1 MVIHTKKQVK
11 TKTIHKRMDLP
22 QSLRDKIDEF
32 WKKQVKVNPN
42 LFNGE
47 VWNVTKMEE
56 NKDNILLTIE
66 KTDYAHYL
74 YDERHGIEEKY
85 ACHNLA
91 GGTYIVT
98 KDGYA
103 VIGELDDTTSY
114 PRMMQV
120 SGGGIDKKY
129 DIENDEF
136 DLIKTAKSEL
146 KEELNLD
153 LNDKEQIESYNFEYI
168 EKPEG
173 KRHSYC
179 VILKAYSMYSKDQLE
194 EHFNKYYQFLE
205 ETDDVDLYVTQNSFD
220 KLSKKFNVHISG
232 KPFPNHYTVNE
243 KTEAVL
249 VKDLQNEK
257 IYNIDGYPCRSIIDD
272 YNWYRQNGRPKDLAS
287 ADKIDAMFEN
297 IAKEYNCKKEDVTEN
312 EICKYVNK

>member
-11 TKTIHKRMDLP
+11 TKTIHKRMNLP

-32 WKKQVKVNPN
+32 WKKQVEVNPN

-47 VWNVTKMEE
+47 VWNVTKMED

-114 PRMMQV
+114 PKMMQV
-120 SGGGIDKKY
+120 SGGGIDEKY
-129 DIENDEF
+129 DIVNGEI
-136 DLIKTAKSEL
+136 DLIKTAKREL
-146 KEELNLD
+146 KEELNLELD
-153 LNDKEQIESYNFEYI
+153 SKEQIESYNFEYV
-168 EKPEG
+168 EVPEG

-179 VILKAYSMYSKDQLE
+179 VILKAYSVYTKNQLE
-194 EHFNKYYQFLE
+194 EHFKKYYKYLE
-205 ETDDVDLYVTQNSFD
+205 ENNEEKEFKKLHFLKLGNAVAELD
-220 KLSKKFNVHISG
+220 KLSNPKRLYVRQLLELEDKG
-232 KPFPNHYTVNE
+232 
-243 KTEAVL
+243 VL
-249 VKDLQNEK
+249 
-257 IYNIDGYPCRSIIDD
+257 
-272 YNWYRQNGRPKDLAS
+272 
-287 ADKIDAMFEN
+287 
-297 IAKEYNCKKEDVTEN
+297 
-312 EICKYVNK
+312 

>member
-1 MVIHTKKQVK
+1 MVIYTKKQVK
-11 TKTIHKRMDLP
+11 TKTIHKKMNLP
-22 QSLRDKIDEF
+22 KDLRDKIDEF
-32 WKKQVKVNPN
+32 WNEQVAKNPN

-56 NKDNILLTIE
+56 NKDDIVLTIE

-120 SGGGIDKKY
+120 SGGGIDEKV
-129 DIENDEF
+129 DLVNGEF
-136 DLIKTAKSEL
+136 DLIITAKREL

-153 LNDKEQIESYNFEYI
+153 LDNKEQIEKYNFEYI
-168 EKPEG
+168 EVPEG

-179 VILKAYSMYSKDQLE
+179 VILKAYSLFTKDQLE
-194 EHFNKYYQFLE
+194 EYFKKYYNYLEGTDGEKEFKNLHFLKLGRAVKE
-205 ETDDVDLYVTQNSFD
+205 LDKLDNPKRLYVRQLLEIED
-220 KLSKKFNVHISG
+220 KGVLN
-232 KPFPNHYTVNE
+232 NE
-243 KTEAVL
+243 
-249 VKDLQNEK
+249 
-257 IYNIDGYPCRSIIDD
+257 
-272 YNWYRQNGRPKDLAS
+272 
-287 ADKIDAMFEN
+287 
-297 IAKEYNCKKEDVTEN
+297 
-312 EICKYVNK
+312 

>member
-11 TKTIHKRMDLP
+11 TKTIHKRMNLP

-32 WKKQVKVNPN
+32 WKKQVEVNPN

-47 VWNVTKMEE
+47 VWNVTKMED

-114 PRMMQV
+114 PKMMQV
-120 SGGGIDKKY
+120 SGGGIDEKY
-129 DIENDEF
+129 DIVNGEF
-136 DLIKTAKSEL
+136 DLIKTAKREL
-146 KEELNLD
+146 KEELNLELD
-153 LNDKEQIESYNFEYI
+153 SKEQIVSYNFEYV
-168 EKPEG
+168 EVPEG

-179 VILKAYSMYSKDQLE
+179 VILKAYSVYTKNQLE
-194 EHFNKYYQFLE
+194 EHFKKYYKYLE
-205 ETDDVDLYVTQNSFD
+205 ENNEEKEFKKLHFLKLGNAVAELD
-220 KLSKKFNVHISG
+220 KLSNPKRLYVRQLLELEDKG
-232 KPFPNHYTVNE
+232 
-243 KTEAVL
+243 VL
-249 VKDLQNEK
+249 
-257 IYNIDGYPCRSIIDD
+257 
-272 YNWYRQNGRPKDLAS
+272 
-287 ADKIDAMFEN
+287 
-297 IAKEYNCKKEDVTEN
+297 
-312 EICKYVNK
+312 

>member
-11 TKTIHKRMDLP
+11 TKTIHKRMNLP

-120 SGGGIDKKY
+120 SGGGIDEKY
-129 DIENDEF
+129 DIVNGEF
-136 DLIKTAKSEL
+136 DL
-146 KEELNLD
+146 
-153 LNDKEQIESYNFEYI
+153 
-168 EKPEG
+168 
-173 KRHSYC
+173 
-179 VILKAYSMYSKDQLE
+179 ILKAYSIYSKNQLE

-205 ETDDVDLYVTQNSFD
+205 ETDGEKEFKKLHFLKLGRAVEELDKLDNPKRLYVRQLLGIED
-220 KLSKKFNVHISG
+220 KGVLN
-232 KPFPNHYTVNE
+232 NE
-243 KTEAVL
+243 
-249 VKDLQNEK
+249 
-257 IYNIDGYPCRSIIDD
+257 
-272 YNWYRQNGRPKDLAS
+272 
-287 ADKIDAMFEN
+287 
-297 IAKEYNCKKEDVTEN
+297 
-312 EICKYVNK
+312 

>member
-11 TKTIHKRMDLP
+11 TKTIYKRMNLP

-32 WKKQVKVNPN
+32 WKKQVEVNPN

-47 VWNVTKMEE
+47 VWNVTKMED

-114 PRMMQV
+114 PKMMQV
-120 SGGGIDKKY
+120 SGGGIDEKY
-129 DIENDEF
+129 DIVNGEF
-136 DLIKTAKSEL
+136 DLIKTAKREL
-146 KEELNLD
+146 KEELNLELD
-153 LNDKEQIESYNFEYI
+153 SKEQIESYNFEYV
-168 EKPEG
+168 EVPEG

-179 VILKAYSMYSKDQLE
+179 VILKAYSVYTKNQLE
-194 EHFNKYYQFLE
+194 EHFKKYYKYLE
-205 ETDDVDLYVTQNSFD
+205 ENNEEKEFKKLHFLKLGNALAELD
-220 KLSKKFNVHISG
+220 KLSNPKRLYVRQLLELEDKG
-232 KPFPNHYTVNE
+232 
-243 KTEAVL
+243 VL
-249 VKDLQNEK
+249 
-257 IYNIDGYPCRSIIDD
+257 
-272 YNWYRQNGRPKDLAS
+272 
-287 ADKIDAMFEN
+287 
-297 IAKEYNCKKEDVTEN
+297 
-312 EICKYVNK
+312 

>member
-11 TKTIHKRMDLP
+11 TKTIHKRMNLP

-103 VIGELDDTTSY
+103 VVGELDDTTSY

-120 SGGGIDKKY
+120 SGGGIDEKY
-129 DIENDEF
+129 DIVNGEF
-136 DLIKTAKSEL
+136 DLIKTAKREL
-146 KEELNLD
+146 KEELGLIVNRDEIKYIGDIFLGIPIADVYYLEKDITLKDLKLQKEEVDEVSYMTKDEILNLI
-153 LNDKEQIESYNFEYI
+153 NNENFT
-168 EKPEG
+168 KSHG
-173 KRHSYC
+173 K
-179 VILKAYSMYSKDQLE
+179 ILK
-194 EHFNKYYQFLE
+194 KYF
-205 ETDDVDLYVTQNSFD
+205 
-220 KLSKKFNVHISG
+220 
-232 KPFPNHYTVNE
+232 
-243 KTEAVL
+243 
-249 VKDLQNEK
+249 
-257 IYNIDGYPCRSIIDD
+257 
-272 YNWYRQNGRPKDLAS
+272 
-287 ADKIDAMFEN
+287 
-297 IAKEYNCKKEDVTEN
+297 
-312 EICKYVNK
+312 

>member
-11 TKTIHKRMDLP
+11 TKTIHKKMNLP
-22 QSLRDKIDEF
+22 KDLRDKIDKF
-32 WKKQVKVNPN
+32 WEEQVKENPN

-56 NKDNILLTIE
+56 NKDDIVLTIE

-120 SGGGIDKKY
+120 SGGGIDEKY
-129 DIENDEF
+129 DIVNGEF
-136 DLIKTAKSEL
+136 DLIKTAKREL

-153 LNDKEQIESYNFEYI
+153 LDNKEQIDNYNFGYI

-179 VILKAYSMYSKDQLE
+179 VILKAYSMYTKNQLE

-205 ETDDVDLYVTQNSFD
+205 ETEGEKEFKKLHFLKLGRAVEELDKLDNPKRLYVRQLLEIED
-220 KLSKKFNVHISG
+220 KGVLN
-232 KPFPNHYTVNE
+232 NE
-243 KTEAVL
+243 
-249 VKDLQNEK
+249 
-257 IYNIDGYPCRSIIDD
+257 
-272 YNWYRQNGRPKDLAS
+272 
-287 ADKIDAMFEN
+287 
-297 IAKEYNCKKEDVTEN
+297 
-312 EICKYVNK
+312 

>member
-11 TKTIHKRMDLP
+11 TKTIHKRMNLP
-22 QSLRDKIDEF
+22 QSLRDKIDIF
-32 WKKQVKVNPN
+32 WNEQVKENPN

-47 VWNVTKMEE
+47 VWNVTNKLIRLVKIFYFYNYKHNILVKSNISPKMEE
-56 NKDNILLTIE
+56 NKDDILLTIE

-103 VIGELDDTTSY
+103 VVGELDNTTSY

-120 SGGGIDKKY
+120 SGGGIDEKF
-129 DIENDEF
+129 DIVNGEF
-136 DLIKTAKSEL
+136 DLIKTAKREL

-153 LNDKEQIESYNFEYI
+153 LDNKEQIENYNFEYI

-179 VILKAYSMYSKDQLE
+179 VILKAYSMYTKNQLE

-205 ETDDVDLYVTQNSFD
+205 ETEGEKEFKKLHFLKLGRAVEELDKLDNPKRLYVRQLLEIED
-220 KLSKKFNVHISG
+220 KGVLN
-232 KPFPNHYTVNE
+232 NE
-243 KTEAVL
+243 
-249 VKDLQNEK
+249 
-257 IYNIDGYPCRSIIDD
+257 
-272 YNWYRQNGRPKDLAS
+272 
-287 ADKIDAMFEN
+287 
-297 IAKEYNCKKEDVTEN
+297 
-312 EICKYVNK
+312 